1 MKITATI
8 ITLDEERNIAR
19 AIESLRCCDEILILD
34 SGSTDRTVELAAN
47 LGARVIEAGWRGY
60 AGQKNWAAEQATH
73 DWILSLDADEALS
86 EALEAEIWNLK
97 KSGPRFDA
105 YTMPRLARYL
115 GRWIYHSGWYPD
127 RKIRLYDRRKAKWV
141 GEFVHES
148 VRSQGRVGNLESN
161 ILHFTCDSLSE
172 HLKTLDRYT
181 TLAAQ
186 ELAASKVTGADVEP
200 DLRPALE
207 FRQGLHH
214 SARLPGRVGRAD
226 HLLHGRVLYVSEIL
240 QSEKHELMRILHLD
254 AGREMRGGQWQ
265 VLRLIEGLA
274 AAGVE
279 STLLAR
285 EGAPLYTA
293 ARKQGWRVE
302 PLGITRAMGCL
313 RGHHLIHAHDAR
325 SHSLGAFLRGRPL
338 VVSRRVS
345 FPVGSRWKYG
355 RARRYLA
362 VSEFVKKVLMQ
373 GGVPEEKISVVYDG
387 VPVLEVSHGKQV
399 LGLEKGLADC
409 WRAWD

>member
-1 MKITATI
+1 
-8 ITLDEERNIAR
+8 
-19 AIESLRCCDEILILD
+19 
-34 SGSTDRTVELAAN
+34 
-47 LGARVIEAGWRGY
+47 
-60 AGQKNWAAEQATH
+60 
-73 DWILSLDADEALS
+73 
-86 EALEAEIWNLK
+86 
-97 KSGPRFDA
+97 
-105 YTMPRLARYL
+105 
-115 GRWIYHSGWYPD
+115 
-127 RKIRLYDRRKAKWV
+127 
-141 GEFVHES
+141 
-148 VRSQGRVGNLESN
+148 
-161 ILHFTCDSLSE
+161 
-172 HLKTLDRYT
+172 
-181 TLAAQ
+181 
-186 ELAASKVTGADVEP
+186 
-200 DLRPALE
+200 
-207 FRQGLHH
+207 
-214 SARLPGRVGRAD
+214 
-226 HLLHGRVLYVSEIL
+226 
-240 QSEKHELMRILHLD
+240 MRILHLD

-265 VLRLIEGLA
+265 VLRLVEGLA

-285 EGAPLYTA
+285 QDAPLYIA

-399 LGLEKGLADC
+399 LGLEKDSGLLARMGLKMVSRLEEEIPDAAVLVYVTNSEGLGSGAMLAMSAAVPVIASNVGGLAEVIRHGENGLLVENEEAAIAGAIRQLLDHPEQA
-409 WRAWD
+409 RQIGAAARRTIIERFTVDRMVSSTLEAYRRVLA